1 MSKKL
6 RFEEAFDQKMKNISS
21 PDEEVSWQKMSK
33 LLDDNERQKPI
44 GFFNNYFWLSLLVG
58 LLLIGGWY
66 ALDAYKNAQ
75 TKSIAQTVRS
85 LTNVTTTNNNNSIP
99 PISTN
104 QNSQKL
110 TPTTETPNVSST
122 SDKINNGSKEI
133 NKSARIEQVN
143 LSQPIIVAPTEREA
157 LKVNNAPERST
168 VLTKNKSIFHKR
180 QNAIA
185 TNLNEKNTN
194 PLIKSSFTS
203 EHKTKKNRVVKI
215 TPDAPITV
223 SEIKAAIT
231 AFNTTATP
239 IPDSLTTVKKVPT
252 IEIVPNNLSL
262 SKEKSTDSLSNK
274 KEKNKLPNLA
284 DTKNKKTDSN
294 KKYFASVGIGFH
306 QQIPLNGQKVVSLGY
321 NAKSGIAD
329 YIPSIYLRL
338 ERDQKWF
345 VQGEFNYGNP
355 QYVKS
360 FSYFMQTH
368 ADAAGNI
375 ITTSYHLQK
384 TFYSEIPVSF
394 NYYIRQNWSAGVG
407 GMYSWFHGAIA
418 EKEINSKNVQT
429 QQETVI
435 RQVVPIKDFTDSF
448 LYRSQTYLL
457 FQTDYQWRRFSFGL
471 RYSRDL
477 QPYIK
482 YTLPNGIVE
491 DKRNW
496 SLEFI
501 LRFQL
506 WKSVKF

>member
-21 PDEEVSWQKMSK
+21 PDEEVSWQKMST

-44 GFFNNYFWLSLLVG
+44 GFFNNYIWLSILAG
-58 LLLIGGWY
+58 LLLLGGWY
-66 ALDAYKNAQ
+66 AVDTFKNVQKNSIIQVNPPLHDIAAKQ
-75 TKSIAQTVRS
+75 TIPTP
-85 LTNVTTTNNNNSIP
+85 TNQDVQKVTT
-99 PISTN
+99 
-104 QNSQKL
+104 Q
-110 TPTTETPNVSST
+110 TETPAISST
-122 SDKINNGSKEI
+122 TENIHDASKKITTTAGT
-133 NKSARIEQVN
+133 EQVN
-143 LSQPIIVAPTEREA
+143 LSKPTIVATIEPEV
-157 LKVNNAPERST
+157 LKVKNEPETST
-168 VLTKNKSIFHKR
+168 VPTKNKSIIHKR
-180 QNAIA
+180 QSAIA
-185 TNLNEKNTN
+185 TNLNEK
-194 PLIKSSFTS
+194 
-203 EHKTKKNRVVKI
+203 KTKRIIKNSFASTYKKKKNYFDKI
-215 TPDAPITV
+215 TPEPPITV

-231 AFNTTATP
+231 AFHTTATP
-239 IPDSLTTVKKVPT
+239 IPDSLTIVKKVPT
-252 IEIVPNNLSL
+252 VEIKPDNLSL
-262 SKEKSTDSLSNK
+262 SKEKSTDSLPNK
-274 KEKNKLPNLA
+274 KEKDKLPVLTA
-284 DTKNKKTDSN
+284 SKKKISDSN
-294 KKYFASVGIGFH
+294 KKYFASAGIGFH
-306 QQIPLNGQKVVSLGY
+306 QQIPLNGQQIVSVGY

-345 VQGEFNYGNP
+345 VQGEFNYGKP

-360 FSYFMQTH
+360 FAYFMQTH

-375 ITTSYHLQK
+375 ITTSYNLQK

-394 NYYIRQNWSAGVG
+394 NYYIRPNWSVGVG

-418 EKEINSKNVQT
+418 EKEINFKNVQT

-457 FQTDYQWRRFSFGL
+457 LQSDYQWRRFSFGL
-471 RYSRDL
+471 RYSRDM

-482 YTLPNGIVE
+482 YTLPNGIIE

>member
-1 MSKKL
+1 MPQRIL
-6 RFEEAFDQKMKNISS
+6 YPTAPLTFD
-21 PDEEVSWQKMSK
+21 
-33 LLDDNERQKPI
+33 
-44 GFFNNYFWLSLLVG
+44 
-58 LLLIGGWY
+58 
-66 ALDAYKNAQ
+66 
-75 TKSIAQTVRS
+75 
-85 LTNVTTTNNNNSIP
+85 
-99 PISTN
+99 
-104 QNSQKL
+104 
-110 TPTTETPNVSST
+110 
-122 SDKINNGSKEI
+122 
-133 NKSARIEQVN
+133 
-143 LSQPIIVAPTEREA
+143 
-157 LKVNNAPERST
+157 
-168 VLTKNKSIFHKR
+168 
-180 QNAIA
+180 
-185 TNLNEKNTN
+185 
-194 PLIKSSFTS
+194 
-203 EHKTKKNRVVKI
+203 HKTKKNRVVKI

-239 IPDSLTTVKKVPT
+239 IPDSLTIVKKVPP
-252 IEIVPNNLSL
+252 IEINPDNLSL
-262 SKEKSTDSLSNK
+262 SKEKSTDSLLNK
-274 KEKNKLPNLA
+274 KEKNKLPILA
-284 DTKNKKTDSN
+284 ASKKKKTDGN

-306 QQIPLNGQKVVSLGY
+306 QQIPLNGQQIVSVGY

-355 QYVKS
+355 QYVKP

-375 ITTSYHLQK
+375 ITTSYNLQK

-457 FQTDYQWRRFSFGL
+457 LQTDYQWRRFSFGL
-471 RYSRDL
+471 RYSRDM